1 MQIEEQAK
9 LFCKGLR
16 NMKTAL
22 IVGGNPLPQQLHRL
36 EQGIQ
41 ILIATPGRLYDVI
54 ENHRDRCDLSHIQ
67 MVVIDEVDTML
78 QLGFQSQVSQMNYFL
93 KKP

>member
-9 LFCKGLR
+9 LFCKGLK

-22 IVGGNPLPQQLHRL
+22 IIGGNPLPQQLHRL

-41 ILIATPGRLYDVI
+41 ILIATPGRLTDI
-54 ENHRDRCDLSHIQ
+54 LERHSDRCDLSYVQ
-67 MVVIDEVDTML
+67 MLVIDEVDTML
-78 QLGFQSQVSQMNYFL
+78 QLGFQAQVCGTKYSF
-93 KKP
+93 